1 MWGDGG
7 GGGGVGG
14 VKLTVSV
21 KRKKVQSG
29 DDGSSES
36 EGEFEVSEVASLR
49 VSYSILCIFRNP
61 MWSQAL
67 LVVYI
72 CLFYI

>member
-1 MWGDGG
+1 M
-7 GGGGVGG
+7 G

-61 MWSQAL
+61 MWSQAPILL

>member
-1 MWGDGG
+1 MGG
-7 GGGGVGG
+7 GEG
-14 VKLTVSV
+14 KLTVSV
-21 KRKKVQSG
+21 KRKVQSG
-29 DDGSSES
+29 SES

-61 MWSQAL
+61 MLSQAPMLL

-72 CLFYI
+72 CLFYT